1 MNDFSNLYKNKSK
14 LEGLQSERRRKLLN
28 DQKRQRNDC
37 SDNARGILNYI
48 ADSKERKKTN
58 KFVNP
63 EFKNIL
69 QKSEWMMEKPD
80 DFDSWYLLPCPKGKR
95 CLLVAHFG
103 QTKVYNKSGRFMKQI
118 KTNLPGD
125 RSNKNDLSILDC
137 IYNFDTGEYYALDVL
152 AYRSQELVDCDA
164 EFRFFWL
171 KNKVS
176 EDSLDIKDSYNLTII
191 RNLKFY
197 ECSLFE
203 ELQECFTKFPIW
215 DNFDKNPELDGIL
228 FYHKEASYV
237 YGTTPLVTWLF
248 PFMIPEILGIEEIH
262 LKYMIGRPDDFTD
275 CKNFILT
282 FDEKLLKR
290 KPRQSRNIEMMDEES
305 MDSILISEKELE
317 MENN

>member
-1 MNDFSNLYKNKSK
+1 MNDFSDLYKNKSK
-14 LEGLQSERRRKLLN
+14 LEGLQSERRKKLLA

-48 ADSKERKKTN
+48 VESKEKKKTN

-69 QKSEWMMEKPD
+69 QKSEWMLEKPD
-80 DFDSWYLLPCPKGKR
+80 DFENWYLLPCPKGKR

-103 QTKVYNKSGRFMKQI
+103 QTKVYNKSGRYIKQI

-152 AYRSQELVDCDA
+152 AYRSQELMNCDA

-171 KNKVS
+171 KSKVS
-176 EDSLDIKDSYNLTII
+176 EDSLDIKDSYNLTTI
-191 RNLKFY
+191 RNLRFI

-203 ELQECFTKFPIW
+203 ELQECFLRFPIW
-215 DNFDKNPELDGIL
+215 NNFDTNPELDGIL

-237 YGTTPLVTWLF
+237 SGTTPLVTWLF
-248 PFMIPEILGIEEIH
+248 PFMVPEILGIERIH
-262 LKYMIGRPDDFTD
+262 LSYLGGKPNDFKD
-275 CKNFILT
+275 CKSFILS
-282 FDEKLLKR
+282 FDEKLKR
-290 KPRQSRNIEMMDEES
+290 KPRKSRNIEMMDEENI
-305 MDSILISEKELE
+305 DSILISEKELE
-317 MENN
+317 MENM

>member
-1 MNDFSNLYKNKSK
+1 MNDFSDLYKNKSK
-14 LEGLQSERRRKLLN
+14 LEGLQSERRKKLLA

-48 ADSKERKKTN
+48 VESKEKKKTN
-58 KFVNP
+58 KYVNP

-80 DFDSWYLLPCPKGKR
+80 DFENWYLLPCPKGKR

-152 AYRSQELVDCDA
+152 AYRSQELNDCDA

-171 KNKVS
+171 RSKVS

-197 ECSLFE
+197 ECCLLE
-203 ELQECFTKFPIW
+203 ELNECFSRFPIW
-215 DNFDKNPELDGIL
+215 DFEKTPELDGIL

-248 PFMIPEILGIEEIH
+248 PFMVSETLGIQNVHSSYLEG
-262 LKYMIGRPDDFTD
+262 KPNDFTD
-275 CKNFILT
+275 CKQFIVT
-282 FDEKLLKR
+282 FDEKLKR

-317 MENN
+317 MEDM